1 MQSLVLL
8 GSRARKINPGRGLS
22 RRELPASRSWERRG
36 GLIHLERRVE
46 DIPEQP
52 IKPLLM
58 VPRNRCASSKPIS
71 RLSEAEITGALAV
84 QDKLAKSEM
93 QAILFYIR
101 ASGNRHASRP
111 FSYCYLMCGYSQG
124 NALASGRQP
133 GTEKILNE

>member
-8 GSRARKINPGRGLS
+8 GPSARKINPVSGSS
-22 RRELPASRSWERRG
+22 RRGFPASHAWERRG
-36 GLIHLERRVE
+36 GMIHLERQVE

-93 QAILFYIR
+93 QAILFYIT
-101 ASGNRHASRP
+101 ASGNRHESRL
-111 FSYCYLMCGYSQG
+111 FSHCCLMCGYSQE
-124 NALASGRQP
+124 NAPAPGRPP